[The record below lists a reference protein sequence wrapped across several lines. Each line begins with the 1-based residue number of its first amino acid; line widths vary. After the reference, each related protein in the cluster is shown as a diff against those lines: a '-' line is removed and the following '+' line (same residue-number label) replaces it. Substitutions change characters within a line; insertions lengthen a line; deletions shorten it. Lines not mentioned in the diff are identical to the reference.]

1 MRKNIAVVTPALP
14 RLVHMAAW
22 PLGGVPLAIG
32 CADFADVVSEI
43 HFGDVSFYNYASRST
58 ASYVFGVREHL

>member
-22 PLGGVPLAIG
+22 PLGGVPLIIG
-32 CADFADVVSEI
+32 RADFADVVSEI
-43 HFGDVSFYNYASRST
+43 DWTFMNVYGWTCKAT
-58 ASYVFGVREHL
+58 AMNALGVREHL